1 MNEPGPQ
8 FIKLYRGVNFSGKTY
23 DPKKAANV
31 KKSRDINFDRVG
43 IHWTDRR
50 DSAELFAAGNGKIIT
65 AYVNKKHIVNRGTP
79 EHKVYAKE
87 HQIHAYDEGKN
98 VFTNVNGEWNVS
110 NHGETS
116 VMPRE
121 YEVTVRKDAPVHI
134 MSTTDI
140 TEGKTDRGRT
150 RRKTTKFDAPIGG
163 LI

>member
-8 FIKLYRGVNFSGKTY
+8 FTKLYRGVTFSGRTY
-23 DPKKAANV
+23 DPKKGTNV

-50 DSAELFAAGNGKIIT
+50 DSAEQFAASNGKIIT

-79 EHKVYAKE
+79 EHKEYAQQHK
-87 HQIHAYDEGKN
+87 IHAYDEGEN
-98 VFTNVNGEWNVS
+98 IYTNVNGEWKETNY
-110 NHGETS
+110 GETS

-134 MSTTDI
+134 MSTTDV
-140 TEGKTDRGRT
+140 TVGKTDRGRV
-150 RRKTTKFDAPIGG
+150 RRKTKRFEAPIGG
-163 LI
+163 LT